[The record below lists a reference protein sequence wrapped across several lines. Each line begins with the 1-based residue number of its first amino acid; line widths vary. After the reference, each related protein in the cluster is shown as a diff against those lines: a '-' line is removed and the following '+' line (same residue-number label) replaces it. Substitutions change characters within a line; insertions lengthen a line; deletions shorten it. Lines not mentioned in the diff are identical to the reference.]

1 MRTLDTSP
9 DGAEALE
16 RRSSP
21 AWFGRSVRDR
31 AEQNTAPTRP
41 AQPRLQV
48 VLAMGRGVGGCF
60 QTDHLT
66 GHSPPESFARA
77 MASLATGRAR
87 AASPV
92 LRARPVACPAGAPR
106 PLPLR
111 FAPERTHHAKNKFHV
126 KPSGRLDREC
136 SARSVFAARWLAV
149 DLRRGA
155 ELRQTPCPEPAD
167 GPGAERLFA
176 GQGLPGS
183 RPPRPCPATRLGP
196 VVRFL
201 GVSVSLS
208 GKCRGAF

>member
-1 MRTLDTSP
+1 MGKGRVHSSCRRRTSRGLRAAWALARHPPAGSAPAPHPEPSVTRAVRLMRTLDTSP

-77 MASLATGRAR
+77 MASLATGCAR

-92 LRARPVACPAGAPR
+92 LRAHPVACPAGAPR
-106 PLPLR
+106 LPAAAAVR
-111 FAPERTHHAKNKFHV
+111 SRTH
-126 KPSGRLDREC
+126 
-136 SARSVFAARWLAV
+136 
-149 DLRRGA
+149 
-155 ELRQTPCPEPAD
+155 TP
-167 GPGAERLFA
+167 R
-176 GQGLPGS
+176 
-183 RPPRPCPATRLGP
+183 
-196 VVRFL
+196 
-201 GVSVSLS
+201 
-208 GKCRGAF
+208 